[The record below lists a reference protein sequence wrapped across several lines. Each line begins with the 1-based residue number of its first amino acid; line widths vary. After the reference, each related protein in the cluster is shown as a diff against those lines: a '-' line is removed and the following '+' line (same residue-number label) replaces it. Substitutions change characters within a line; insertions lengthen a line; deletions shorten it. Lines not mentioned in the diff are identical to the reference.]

1 MKKGNIS
8 GKSHI
13 LWHDN
18 LKKKGTLQTIISEEY
33 RVVFNNNSKKKKKW
47 IKQEEYYL
55 TWNSYSQ
62 ILRKSYLHSTFML
75 DWSRKWQEFFIFRP

>member
-1 MKKGNIS
+1 MKKGKIS
-8 GKSHI
+8 VKSHI

-18 LKKKGTLQTIISEEY
+18 KKKKGTLQKIISEEY
-33 RVVFNNNSKKKKKW
+33 RVVFNNNAKKW
-47 IKQEEYYL
+47 IKQVEYYL

-75 DWSRKWQEFFIFRP
+75 DWSRKWQEFFIFGP